1 MKTRIDATDV
11 RIVEELRK
19 NARITMKELGAR
31 VFLTGQAVRNRVE
44 RLEDMGILQRYTI
57 NVNCPV
63 FGYKVHAVIRVQL
76 RHGPVEAL
84 KACCRREGRRTIHC
98 YRTTGD
104 NLYFLDMYFPD
115 MEALDAFLAAGRLRA
130 ACGPSGSGGP
140 GGMKAPAGGG
150 RGRKAFCLWG
160 PAGT

>member
-1 MKTRIDATDV
+1 MKTKIDATDV

-84 KACCRREGRRTIHC
+84 KACCRKGGRRTILC

-104 NLYFLDMYFPD
+104 NLYFLDMYFLD
-115 MEALDAFLAAGRLRA
+115 MEALDAFLAEVEPLGSYELHVVLREA
-130 ACGPSGSGGP
+130 EDLAE
-140 GGMKAPAGGG
+140 
-150 RGRKAFCLWG
+150 
-160 PAGT
+160 

>member
-1 MKTRIDATDV
+1 MKTKIDATDV

-31 VFLTGQAVRNRVE
+31 VFLTGQAVKNRVE

-76 RHGPVEAL
+76 RHGPTDAL
-84 KACCRREGRRTIHC
+84 KACCRKEGRRTIHC

-104 NLYFLDMYFPD
+104 NLYFLDMYFLD
-115 MEALDAFLAAGRLRA
+115 MEALDAFLAEVEPLGGYELHVVLREA
-130 ACGPSGSGGP
+130 EDLAE
-140 GGMKAPAGGG
+140 
-150 RGRKAFCLWG
+150 
-160 PAGT
+160 

>member
-1 MKTRIDATDV
+1 MAGPIGGRIKTRIDATDV

-63 FGYKVHAVIRVQL
+63 FGYKVHAVIRV
-76 RHGPVEAL
+76 HSGTAL
-84 KACCRREGRRTIHC
+84 WR
-98 YRTTGD
+98 
-104 NLYFLDMYFPD
+104 P
-115 MEALDAFLAAGRLRA
+115 
-130 ACGPSGSGGP
+130 
-140 GGMKAPAGGG
+140 
-150 RGRKAFCLWG
+150 
-160 PAGT
+160 